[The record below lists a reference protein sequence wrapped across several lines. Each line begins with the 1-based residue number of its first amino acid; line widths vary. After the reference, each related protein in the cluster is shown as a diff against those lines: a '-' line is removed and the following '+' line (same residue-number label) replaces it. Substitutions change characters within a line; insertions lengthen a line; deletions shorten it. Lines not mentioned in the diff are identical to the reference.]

1 MKVDH
6 NSGIPLYI
14 QIESILRSEIESGKY
29 DDGNYLPREEHL
41 ANILGVSRNTV
52 RQGISKLVNDG
63 LLKRTRG
70 KGTVVVNKTIT
81 THLAEWHS
89 FRNEMQDKGI
99 KLKNYYSRV
108 EWINAPPEVHSKLKT
123 GHDQKLLKL
132 ERLHGDET
140 NPFVYFI
147 SWFHP
152 RIGLSDTE
160 DFNKPL
166 YSILE
171 DKYSVIPVYSEEEL
185 DAIEAKKPISDYL
198 QIEEKKPILYRKRL
212 VLDAGNRPIEYN
224 LGYYRSDKFRYSIRF
239 ERKSRPHSTTAEQGS
254 VSIEVSVKC

>member
-14 QIESILRSEIESGKY
+14 QIESILRSNIESGKY
-29 DDGNYLPREEHL
+29 DDGSYLPREEHL

-70 KGTVVVNKTIT
+70 KGTIVVNKTIT

-89 FRNEMQDKGI
+89 FRNEMLDKGI
-99 KLKNYYSRV
+99 KLKNYFSHTEMV
-108 EWINAPPEVHSKLKT
+108 NAPAEVYKKLKT
-123 GHDQKLLKL
+123 DQRHKLLKL
-132 ERLHGDET
+132 ERLHGDEK
-140 NPFVYFI
+140 NPFVFFI

-152 RIGLSDTE
+152 RIGITENE
-160 DFNKPL
+160 DFSKPL
-166 YSILE
+166 YTILE
-171 DKYSVIPVYSEEEL
+171 NKYSVKPACSEEEL
-185 DAIEAKKPISDYL
+185 DAIEAKEPISGYL
-198 QIEEKKPILYRKRL
+198 QIEENKPILFRKRV
-212 VLDAGNRPIEYN
+212 VLDAGDRPIEYN

-239 ERKSRPHSTTAEQGS
+239 ERKSSAGE
-254 VSIEVSVKC
+254 